1 MANTYPTGILTD
13 KIALVTGANRG
24 IGSAIASSLT
34 VAGAYVIGTATSGE
48 GAKKI
53 TKSLRGAGR
62 GIVLDVTDGE
72 DTEKAIKEIIKK
84 EKALHILVNNA
95 GITKDNLLMRMK
107 EQEWDDV
114 ILTNLTGAFRLCKLS
129 LKAMMKQR
137 FGRII
142 NIASVVAL
150 MGNPGQ
156 ANYAAS
162 KSGLIGFSKS
172 LAREVGSRNITVNV
186 IAPGF
191 INTDMTD
198 ALSVDQKEK
207 MLNNI
212 PMQRFGE
219 PDEIGDS
226 VVFLASDSASYITGE
241 TLNVNGGMFMN

>member
-1 MANTYPTGILTD
+1 MANKYPTGILTG

-24 IGSAIASSLT
+24 IGSAIASSLAI
-34 VAGAYVIGTATSGE
+34 AGAYVIGSATSDQ

-53 TKSLRGAGR
+53 TKSLRGKGR
-62 GIVLDVTDGE
+62 GIVLNVTDSE
-72 DTEKAIKEIIKK
+72 STEEAIKEIIKQ

-114 ILTNLTGAFRLCKLS
+114 ISTNLTGAFRLCKLT
-129 LKAMMKQR
+129 LKTMMKQR

-198 ALSVDQKEK
+198 ALSIEQKEK

-212 PMQRFGE
+212 PLQRFGE
-219 PDEIGDS
+219 SEEIGDS

>member
-1 MANTYPTGILTD
+1 MTNKCPTGILAG

-34 VAGAYVIGTATSGE
+34 IAGAYVIGSATSDQ

-53 TKSLRGAGR
+53 TKSLRGKGR
-62 GIVLDVTDGE
+62 GIVLNVTDSEGTKE
-72 DTEKAIKEIIKK
+72 TIKEIIKQ

-114 ILTNLTGAFRLCKLS
+114 ISTNLTGAFRLCKLT
-129 LKAMMKQR
+129 LKTMMKQR

-198 ALSVDQKEK
+198 ALSIDQKEK

-212 PMQRFGE
+212 PLQRFGE
-219 PDEIGDS
+219 SEEIGDS

>member
-1 MANTYPTGILTD
+1 MLN
-13 KIALVTGANRG
+13 
-24 IGSAIASSLT
+24 
-34 VAGAYVIGTATSGE
+34 
-48 GAKKI
+48 
-53 TKSLRGAGR
+53 
-62 GIVLDVTDGE
+62 VTDSEG
-72 DTEKAIKEIIKK
+72 TKKTIKEIIKQ

-114 ILTNLTGAFRLCKLS
+114 ISTNLTGAFRLCKLT
-129 LKAMMKQR
+129 LKTMMKQR

-198 ALSVDQKEK
+198 ALSIEQKEK

-212 PMQRFGE
+212 PLQRFGE
-219 PDEIGDS
+219 SEEIGDS

>member
-1 MANTYPTGILTD
+1 MTNKYPTGNLTN
-13 KIALVTGANRG
+13 KIALVTGASRG

-34 VAGAYVIGTATSGE
+34 AAGAYVIGTSTSHQ
-48 GAKKI
+48 GAEKI
-53 TKSLRGAGR
+53 TQSLRGKGR
-62 GIVLDVTDGE
+62 GIVLDVTDSE
-72 DTEKAIKEIIKK
+72 RAEEVIKEITKEEKAI
-84 EKALHILVNNA
+84 HILVNNA

-107 EQEWDDV
+107 EQEWEDV
-114 ILTNLTGAFRLCKLS
+114 ILTNLTGAFRLCKLT
-129 LKAMMKQR
+129 LKTMMKQK

-198 ALSVDQKEK
+198 ALSADQKEK

-212 PMQRFGE
+212 PLQRFGE
-219 PDEIGDS
+219 AIEIGDS

-241 TLNVNGGMFMN
+241 TINVNGGMFMN